1 MFVVQFP
8 FSNIVS
14 LSIKGFFSFE
24 TNFIASAS
32 LISVPGRRRIYICS
46 TVVICLFCFFFMSQW
61 PHWAPLQRLMN
72 PMTRDPC
79 HSSRTSVVN
88 PPSQKFLTLDWAQV
102 SVTMVIVDNTLLLL
116 INYWYKI
123 KFLDF
128 HLMSVENAK
137 PMLKYDTLKN
147 GLEKF
152 IFRS

>member
-14 LSIKGFFSFE
+14 LSIKVFFSFE

-32 LISVPGRRRIYICS
+32 LISVPRRRRIYICS
-46 TVVICLFCFFFMSQW
+46 TVVICLFVFFS
-61 PHWAPLQRLMN
+61 
-72 PMTRDPC
+72 C
-79 HSSRTSVVN
+79 HSGRTELPCRGWWIQWQETPVTHPGLQSSTR
-88 PPSQKFLTLDWAQV
+88 PPRNFWPWIGHR

-137 PMLKYDTLKN
+137 PLLKYDTLKN
-147 GLEKF
+147 GLENF